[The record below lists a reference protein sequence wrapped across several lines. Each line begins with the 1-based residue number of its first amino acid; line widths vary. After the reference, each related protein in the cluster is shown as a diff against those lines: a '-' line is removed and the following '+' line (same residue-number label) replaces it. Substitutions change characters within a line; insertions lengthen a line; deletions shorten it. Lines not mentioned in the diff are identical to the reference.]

1 MLSFYGFNQLNNKE
15 KLIENVDSNFIEIDS
30 EISLYATNDNISKS
44 LIDDLKKFADEFR
57 LVQNSFGFMYNE
69 KDAKLNIWFK
79 SQNELF
85 NIIKSVDVASTLLN
99 HVWLL
104 TEIMNKTSVLI

>member
-57 LVQNSFGFMYNE
+57 LAQNSFGFMYNE

-99 HVWLL
+99 QC
-104 TEIMNKTSVLI
+104 LITNWNYE